1 MPFNVLVIDDNR
13 SNLMLIQHL
22 LLKHQDCTAIQ
33 FMIPMEALEWCR
45 SETPDLVIVDYMMPE
60 MDGIEFIHHFRQLD
74 GKADIPVL
82 MVTADTNMEVRYKAL
97 ESGFNDF
104 LTKPINKS
112 EFQPRVKNMLAL
124 RHGQKMLADRAA
136 LLQDEVSKATADLR
150 KQERETIFRLS
161 KLAEYRDPET
171 GAHILRMAYYSGH
184 IAKNLGFSE
193 DEQALIVEAAP
204 MHDIG
209 KVGIPD
215 QILLKP
221 GKLEPDEFE
230 QIKKHPGIG
239 YEILKNS
246 QSRIVRAGAEIA
258 LTHHEKFDGTGYPAG
273 LKGEE
278 IPLYGRIT
286 AIADVFDALTAERP
300 YKKAFDIE
308 TAMEIIKKG
317 DGTHFDPACVKA
329 FFQDWDNVLKIKNS
343 FVDDAGNL

>member
-13 SNLMLIQHL
+13 ANLVLIQHL
-22 LLKHQDCTAIQ
+22 LLKHPDCTSILFQ
-33 FMIPMEALEWCR
+33 IPLDAFEWCR

-60 MDGIEFIHHFRQLD
+60 MDGIEFVRRFRQLE
-74 GKADIPVL
+74 GKSDIPIL
-82 MVTADTNMEVRYKAL
+82 MVTADTNMDVRYQAL
-97 ESGFNDF
+97 ESGSNDF

-124 RHGQKMLADRAA
+124 RHGQKMLTDRAA
-136 LLQDEVSKATADLR
+136 LLQEEVRKATASLH

-171 GAHILRMAYYSGH
+171 GAHILRMAHYSGH
-184 IAKNLGFSE
+184 IARNLGLSE
-193 DEQALIVEAAP
+193 EEQVLIVGAAP

-221 GKLEPDEFE
+221 GKLDPGELE
-230 QIKKHPGIG
+230 QIKKHPEIG
-239 YEILKNS
+239 HDILKNS
-246 QSRIVRAGAEIA
+246 PSGIMQAGATIA
-258 LTHHEKFDGTGYPAG
+258 LTHHEKFDGTGYPSG

-286 AIADVFDALTAERP
+286 AVADVFDALTAERP
-300 YKKAFDIE
+300 YKKAFDNE

-317 DGTHFDPACVKA
+317 DGSHFDPACVKA
-329 FFQDWDNVLKIKNS
+329 FFQDWDNILRIKNS
-343 FVDDAGNL
+343 FVDGANNA